1 MEERNIEF
9 QNYINAFKEL
19 DYSSKKEE
27 LINSFKEFIV
37 MLDSIASADNIS
49 LKYLHSNEILD
60 FNNNNKSDEDFV
72 EAVLVYL
79 EVAKDLIGQYLL
91 KKENL

>member
-19 DYSSKKEE
+19 DYISKKEE

-49 LKYLHSNEILD
+49 LKYLHSFLP
-60 FNNNNKSDEDFV
+60 
-72 EAVLVYL
+72 
-79 EVAKDLIGQYLL
+79 
-91 KKENL
+91 

>member
-37 MLDSIASADNIS
+37 MIDSIAGSDKIS
-49 LKYLHSNEILD
+49 LEYLHSNEILD
-60 FNNNNKSDEDFV
+60 FNNNNKSDADFV